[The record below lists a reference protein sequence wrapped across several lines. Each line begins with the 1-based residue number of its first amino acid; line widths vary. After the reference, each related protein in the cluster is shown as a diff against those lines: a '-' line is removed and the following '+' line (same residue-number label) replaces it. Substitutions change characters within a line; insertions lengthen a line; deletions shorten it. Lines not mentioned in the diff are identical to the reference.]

1 MGQVR
6 YEEMQEVAK
15 VLKLADL
22 AVLGFP
28 DSGLKEVDLREL
40 ERATSEHIVKVNPQ
54 VVVTYPVHGISGFY
68 DHLIIHSIVKRVFVE
83 MKGRGKLQ
91 RLAFYTLNQER
102 AEKAQHHKLSFL
114 TEEEIDCVAG
124 LDEADRQ
131 AMADAL
137 GCYTT
142 YQEMIE
148 KTGVK
153 EKVGDGACFEI
164 FQEDHKPPLSD
175 LFVGLS

>member
-1 MGQVR
+1 MLARFCLYGFIKNQKY
-6 YEEMQEVAK
+6 YEPF
-15 VLKLADL
+15 L
-22 AVLGFP
+22 
-28 DSGLKEVDLREL
+28 
-40 ERATSEHIVKVNPQ
+40 
-54 VVVTYPVHGISGFY
+54 Y
-68 DHLIIHSIVKRVFVE
+68 
-83 MKGRGKLQ
+83 
-91 RLAFYTLNQER
+91 LAFL
-102 AEKAQHHKLSFL
+102 EKGLSF
-114 TEEEIDCVAG
+114 TAIG
-124 LDEADRQ
+124 LLIGFRAVCTNLMEVPTG

>member
-1 MGQVR
+1 M
-6 YEEMQEVAK
+6 
-15 VLKLADL
+15 
-22 AVLGFP
+22 
-28 DSGLKEVDLREL
+28 
-40 ERATSEHIVKVNPQ
+40 
-54 VVVTYPVHGISGFY
+54 TYPVHGISGFH

-102 AEKAQHHKLSFL
+102 AEKAQHHKLSFS
-114 TEEEIDCVAG
+114 TEEEIDCVVG
-124 LDEADRQ
+124 LDEADGQ
-131 AMADAL
+131 AMAEAL
-137 GCYTT
+137 GCYKT

-153 EKVGDGACFEI
+153 DGVGDGAYFEI
-164 FQEDHKPPLSD
+164 FQEDHKPPLPD